1 MDSNDE
7 FSIKN
12 CMCCYFDDIIKI
24 EDLILIK
31 FYEMKKSR
39 KTILVYDISYKTLI
53 DAKPLRIDSIT

>member
-12 CMCCYFDDIIKI
+12 RMRCYFDDIIKI

-31 FYEMKKSR
+31 FYEMKN
-39 KTILVYDISYKTLI
+39 YE
-53 DAKPLRIDSIT
+53 KPFWFMTFHTKL